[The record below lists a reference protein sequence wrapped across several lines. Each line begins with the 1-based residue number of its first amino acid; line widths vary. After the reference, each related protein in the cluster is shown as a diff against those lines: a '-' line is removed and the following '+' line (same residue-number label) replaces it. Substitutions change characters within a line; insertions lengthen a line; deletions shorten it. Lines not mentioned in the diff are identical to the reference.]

1 MNGDGIKSR
10 KLWIFLV
17 VMATSLG
24 LFIWGKLSENAFL
37 ILFAG
42 SAVVYGVMNLLEKGI
57 IIKAGSVEIDTKG
70 GNNE

>member
-1 MNGDGIKSR
+1 
-10 KLWIFLV
+10 
-17 VMATSLG
+17 MATSLG

-57 IIKAGSVEIDTKG
+57 MIKAGSVEIDTKG
-70 GNNE
+70 VDNE